1 MQPLAAKDLA
11 ELTRHEKLW
20 EWMRLTGVRAQHI
33 ADCMGLTPGYVLC
46 MLKKKTIPA
55 RRFARL
61 VFIGV
66 PVELLP
72 LPLEQPHGK
81 PRPTLLEI
89 NVASSHQKPP
99 TTKP

>member
-20 EWMRLTGVRAQHI
+20 EWMRITGVRAQHI
-33 ADCMGLTPGYVLC
+33 ADCMGLAPRYVLC

-72 LPLEQPHGK
+72 LPLDQPRGK

-89 NVASSHQKPP
+89 KVAASHQKHHRI
-99 TTKP
+99 KP